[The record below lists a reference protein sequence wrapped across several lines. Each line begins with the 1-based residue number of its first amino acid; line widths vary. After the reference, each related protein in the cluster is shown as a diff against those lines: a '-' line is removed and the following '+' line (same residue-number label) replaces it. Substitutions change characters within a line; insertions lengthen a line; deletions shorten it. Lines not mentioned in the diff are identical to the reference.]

1 MLLGAGLAISM
12 QRAKAKTH
20 LSCTAVT
27 DKDELEGGHVAAC
40 FGHGCGLLWWGMC
53 DVMRKIWSRQNV
65 SGSESSAKNWQGS
78 KRTHLFSREWGRER
92 RVEWRGNE
100 EVVLKIW
107 MLAAGGQGSLAG
119 RCHFPSLVGR
129 FSSATSVGLV
139 TGRGS
144 PLGTGQVGL
153 SS

>member
-1 MLLGAGLAISM
+1 MSA
-12 QRAKAKTH
+12 
-20 LSCTAVT
+20 AVG
-27 DKDELEGGHVAAC
+27 E
-40 FGHGCGLLWWGMC
+40 
-53 DVMRKIWSRQNV
+53 SR
-65 SGSESSAKNWQGS
+65 AKNWQGIR
-78 KRTHLFSREWGRER
+78 RTHLFSREWGRER

-119 RCHFPSLVGR
+119 RCHFPSLVGC

-144 PLGTGQVGL
+144 ALGTGQAALCL
-153 SS
+153 SNQ